1 MAVAIP
7 AQIGGQPVLILKEN
21 VTRKTG
27 EEVIAN
33 SATTAD
39 VIGEFLKSSLG
50 PRGMDKLL
58 VGTVGDITLT
68 KSGVTILSEAN
79 VEHPVGKL
87 FVELAKAADKNVGD
101 GTTSV
106 VVFASALIKRG
117 FELIKM
123 GVHPNLVAVGY
134 SKALRVAIGSAEKL
148 AIKVKTDDEAILRK
162 VASNAIIPAIGGD
175 SNLEPLASMA
185 VEVAKSI
192 VEKRGKR
199 LFIDADQLSI
209 IKKVGGN
216 LLDSK
221 LVRGVIVEKEVQHP
235 NMPKRM
241 KSAKIALVDFSLEV
255 KKTEIS
261 AEIEISTP
269 EHVREIKS
277 REREG
282 VLSKVSDIVK
292 SGANV
297 LFCQKGIA
305 DFAAHRLANEGV
317 MAVSRVKRSD
327 VERLAR
333 ATGTTI
339 INDPADIKPERLG
352 SAKTVEEVTFGKD
365 KVVIV
370 ETDGPMALSVLLRG
384 ADEDILDNYERVI
397 KRGVSAVANLYEDPR
412 VVLGGGASVLEISK
426 EVNRAKVRQKGEMQ
440 LVFEA
445 YSKALDEVVET
456 LVANCG
462 LNKLKDTA
470 ELRTLHHKKT
480 GVVYG
485 VDGLGKRITDVR
497 KIGLYEPFRVYRYW
511 IENATDLAS
520 LVLKVDDI
528 ILATKPPEEKKEK
541 EKS

>member
-27 EEVIAN
+27 DEVLAN
-33 SATTAD
+33 SAMTAE
-39 VIGEFLKSSLG
+39 VIGEFLRSSLG

-58 VGTVGDITLT
+58 VGTVGDVTFT

-79 VEHPVGKL
+79 VEHPIGKL

-117 FELIKM
+117 FELVKM

-134 SKALRVAIGSAEKL
+134 NRASEVAINYAEKL
-148 AIKVKTDDEAILRK
+148 AMKIKVEDEELLRK
-162 VASNAIIPAIGGD
+162 VASTAIMPAIGGD
-175 SNLEPLASMA
+175 GNLESLANTA
-185 VEVAKSI
+185 IEVAKSI
-192 VEKRGKR
+192 AERRGR
-199 LFIDADQLSI
+199 RYFVDPEQFSI

-216 LLDSK
+216 LSDSR
-221 LVRGVIVEKEVQHP
+221 LIRGVIVEKEVQHP
-235 NMPKRM
+235 SMPRLVKD
-241 KSAKIALVDFSLEV
+241 AKIALVDFSLEV

-261 AEIEISTP
+261 TEIEITNP
-269 EHVREIKS
+269 EHLREIKS
-277 REREG
+277 RERES
-282 VLSKVSDIVK
+282 VISKISNIRK

-305 DFAAHRLANEGV
+305 DFVAHKLANDGI
-317 MAVSRVKRSD
+317 MAISRVKRSD
-327 VERLAR
+327 VERLAK
-333 ATGTTI
+333 ATGATI
-339 INDPADIKPERLG
+339 INDPADIMPERLG
-352 SAKTVEEVTFGKD
+352 RANRVEEVAFGKD

-370 ETDGPMALSVLLRG
+370 EGDSPVALSILLRG
-384 ADEDILDNYERVI
+384 ADEDILDNYERAI

-412 VVLGGGASVLEISK
+412 VVFGGGASILEVSK
-426 EVNRAKVRQKGEMQ
+426 AVNKSRVRQKGEMQ

-445 YSKALDEVVET
+445 YSRALEELVEA
-456 LVANCG
+456 LASNCG

-470 ELRTLHHKKT
+470 ELRTLHHRKT
-480 GVVYG
+480 GFVYG
-485 VDGLGKRITDVR
+485 VDALNKRIADVR
-497 KIGLYEPFRVYRYW
+497 KVGLYEPFRVFKYW

-520 LVLKVDDI
+520 LILKVDDM
-528 ILATKPPEEKKEK
+528 ILSTKPPEVKGKGERA
-541 EKS
+541 

>member
-33 SATTAD
+33 SAMTAD
-39 VIGEFLKSSLG
+39 VIGELLKSSLG

-134 SKALRVAIGSAEKL
+134 SKALRVAIGSAKKL
-148 AIKVKTDDEAILRK
+148 AIKVKTSDEAILRK

-241 KSAKIALVDFSLEV
+241 KSARIALVDFSLEV

-277 REREG
+277 RERES

-333 ATGTTI
+333 ATGATI

-384 ADEDILDNYERVI
+384 ADEDVLDNYERVV

-541 EKS
+541 S